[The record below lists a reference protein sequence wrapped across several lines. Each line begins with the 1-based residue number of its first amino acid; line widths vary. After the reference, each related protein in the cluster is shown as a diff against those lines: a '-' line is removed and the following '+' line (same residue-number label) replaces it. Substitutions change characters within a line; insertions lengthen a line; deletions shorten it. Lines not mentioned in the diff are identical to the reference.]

1 MVAPLV
7 WLTANSDNLLRNLIM
22 TILALTA
29 ATTPFCDAEFLNGVG
44 VPVLAS
50 AGTSM
55 AANTGFTF
63 PWVQGTLLY
72 FVGATSNTVTL
83 TMVNPNNSTAASN
96 APVNP
101 VTASLTAT
109 VAYYFG
115 PISSTFANGSTGLVT
130 VNVTGTVTG
139 CRVGVY
145 LMSGAFGTGT
155 TGASHNPF
163 QMNVS
168 GVADY

>member
-1 MVAPLV
+1 
-7 WLTANSDNLLRNLIM
+7 M
-22 TILALTA
+22 TILALSA
-29 ATTPFCDAEFLNGVG
+29 ASTVFTDVEFLNGVA

-50 AGTSM
+50 AGT
-55 AANTGFTF
+55 ALVANTGFTF

-72 FVGATSNTVTL
+72 FVSASSNTVTL
-83 TMVNPNNSTAASN
+83 TLVNPNTATAASN
-96 APVNP
+96 APVSP

-115 PISSTFANGSTGLVT
+115 PISSTFASGTTGLVT
-130 VNVTGTVTG
+130 VNITGTPTG
-139 CRVGVY
+139 CRAGVY
-145 LMSGAFGTGT
+145 LMPGTFGTGP
-155 TGASHNPF
+155 TGAIHNPF